1 MPDQPGPGAVNGLD
15 SRTSGDTVGALKMTP
30 RLLLVSFV
38 LGSASTFAAEQ
49 PPAAPSAHEILKA
62 RIAEEAKAASEKQ
75 STSPAAPA
83 QPAGPAAAQPT
94 TQPTAAP
101 AAPTAAASNPI
112 LNPTAANAATTAQPD
127 AGDNAA
133 RKDVRSEP
141 ATVMPKVEVR
151 RSRINE
157 VDQEIAK
164 QEKDIEREK
173 KNTKSTEAD
182 KALNDAS
189 IAKPLSIFGG
199 ESSQFR
205 QKVASERV
213 SLMEDEKD
221 ILEAIAH
228 AKTKEEKAELKK
240 QLNALRA
247 QRRELERTLR

>member
-1 MPDQPGPGAVNGLD
+1 MPDHPGPGAVNGLD
-15 SRTSGDTVGALKMTP
+15 SHTSGGTVGALKMTP

-49 PPAAPSAHEILKA
+49 PAAAPSAHEILKA

-75 STSPAAPA
+75 ITSPAPA
-83 QPAGPAAAQPT
+83 QPASPAAAQPT
-94 TQPTAAP
+94 AQPTAAP

-127 AGDNAA
+127 AGDDAA
-133 RKDVRSEP
+133 GKDVRSDP

-205 QKVASERV
+205 QRVASERV